1 MIQKGTNLANIVEI
15 EGLDEELEFPDDTPP
30 EVIKKVVD
38 DILAAKDPKKA
49 FLAKAKQFSLSKP
62 EIEKE
67 VDKPQQIVV
76 SYDTKVEVFQAI
88 VDKLESL
95 GEENKGIYAA
105 INKLQTQQ
113 DILLKTLIKA
123 VNSEKEFIYDR
134 KSGVITGS
142 RIKPSTS

>member
-1 MIQKGTNLANIVEI
+1 M
-15 EGLDEELEFPDDTPP
+15 
-30 EVIKKVVD
+30 
-38 DILAAKDPKKA
+38 
-49 FLAKAKQFSLSKP
+49 
-62 EIEKE
+62 
-67 VDKPQQIVV
+67 V

-123 VNSEKEFIYDR
+123 VNSEKEVIYDR